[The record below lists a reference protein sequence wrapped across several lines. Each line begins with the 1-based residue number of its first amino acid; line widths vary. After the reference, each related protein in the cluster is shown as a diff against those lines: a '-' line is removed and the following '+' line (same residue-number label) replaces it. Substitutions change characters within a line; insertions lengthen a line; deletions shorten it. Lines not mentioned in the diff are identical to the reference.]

1 MQMKAYNAEEAK
13 IFAEKWLPA
22 WTGNN
27 PELLASFYTEDVFYS
42 DPVIP
47 EGLQGKKALLEYF
60 TTLLERNP
68 NWVWT
73 QTRSTPLQDG
83 FANFWK
89 AVIPTGNEI
98 VICKGV
104 CLVQIRDGLI
114 YRNEVF
120 FDPSELRK
128 KL

>member
-1 MQMKAYNAEEAK
+1 MQIEAYSPEEAK

-22 WTGNN
+22 WSGNN
-27 PELLASFYTEDVFYS
+27 PELLASFYTDDVFYS

-47 EGLQGKKALLEYF
+47 QGVNGKEALLAYF
-60 TTLLERNP
+60 KKLLARNP
-68 NWVWT
+68 NWIWT
-73 QTRSTPLQDG
+73 QSRSTPLQDG

-89 AVIPTGNEI
+89 AEIPTGGET
-98 VICKGV
+98 VIIHGV

-128 KL
+128 NL